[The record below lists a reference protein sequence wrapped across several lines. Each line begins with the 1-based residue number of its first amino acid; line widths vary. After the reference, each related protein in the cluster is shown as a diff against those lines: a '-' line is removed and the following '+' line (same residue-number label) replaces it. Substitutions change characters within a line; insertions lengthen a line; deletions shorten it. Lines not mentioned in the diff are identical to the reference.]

1 MLSNQP
7 RKTAATVIAGKIQSY
22 IRENDLGAGSKLPS
36 IDELSEMFS
45 VSKATAREAL
55 QQLVAVGIIDI
66 QQGSGTYVT
75 DSAATNLHRT
85 QSWLTFCSN
94 MTPGEIK
101 EARIIV
107 EGTLIELAAG
117 RISLAEIRGL
127 RDLLKGM
134 EASFNRADYERFLV
148 LAEQFCQCIGKASGN
163 RILAELVTGL
173 RKSPTFEVET
183 KGIRELCAHTL
194 RYYEGIHNAFVSRDT
209 GAARR
214 LVIEYNNELEQL
226 EPQRDVVIYYDVLGT
241 GSLGGTFYTLGQGIA
256 KLVGD
261 HTEISLDINVT
272 GGGIENVKLAQDRL
286 IAIGITQADV
296 AHDAYH
302 GVGKFDFPHR
312 NLRVIGCLPGLELQ
326 ISTLASSGIRGLSE
340 LRGRRIAVGAYGGAT
355 VDVARS
361 VLEYSG
367 LKWERDYDPKI
378 VAFST
383 AVDMLRN
390 GLVDAVFYLS
400 IGQSP
405 ALLDLALEQQIRLIG
420 LDSSLIASLESS
432 NSYWYK
438 TTIEANTYPHQNR
451 PVETIGI
458 PTILVTHKD
467 LPESDVYS
475 IASSVFTHTEEIE
488 RLVWPPRPFSL
499 NYEIRKVGVPYH
511 PGAVEFFSEYKI
523 AVE

>member
-7 RKTAATVIAGKIQSY
+7 RKTTATVIAGKIQSY

-45 VSKATAREAL
+45 VSKATVREAL

-66 QQGSGTYVT
+66 QQCSVTYVT
-75 DSAATNLHRT
+75 YSSASNLHRT

-101 EARIIV
+101 EPIIV
-107 EGTLIELAAG
+107 EGNANRVSCG
-117 RISLAEIRGL
+117 RISLGERALGFA
-127 RDLLKGM
+127 KGM
-134 EASFNRADYERFLV
+134 EASFNRADTKGFLV
-148 LAEQFCQCIGKASGN
+148 FSGAILPVHRQGFGKQS
-163 RILAELVTGL
+163 AELVTGL

-226 EPQRDVVIYYDVLGT
+226 EPRRDVVIYYDVLGT

-272 GGGIENVKLAQDRL
+272 GGGIENVKLAQDRR

-296 AHDAYH
+296 AHDAITAWK
-302 GVGKFDFPHR
+302 VSIFPTGK

-326 ISTLASSGIRGLSE
+326 ISTLASSGIRRVCQSSAAGGLQW
-340 LRGRRIAVGAYGGAT
+340 
-355 VDVARS
+355 
-361 VLEYSG
+361 G
-367 LKWERDYDPKI
+367 LWRCHCGCCPI
-378 VAFST
+378 CP
-383 AVDMLRN
+383 R
-390 GLVDAVFYLS
+390 VFR
-400 IGQSP
+400 
-405 ALLDLALEQQIRLIG
+405 A
-420 LDSSLIASLESS
+420 
-432 NSYWYK
+432 
-438 TTIEANTYPHQNR
+438 
-451 PVETIGI
+451 
-458 PTILVTHKD
+458 
-467 LPESDVYS
+467 
-475 IASSVFTHTEEIE
+475 
-488 RLVWPPRPFSL
+488 
-499 NYEIRKVGVPYH
+499 
-511 PGAVEFFSEYKI
+511 
-523 AVE
+523 